1 MKSID
6 SSIYSAQ
13 ISSKTPQYSGLE
25 KGDKLELTSVITKQ
39 FGDNNVTTIVYKKQ
53 ADGQRIRFSVNMLEK
68 MDIADGK
75 SMTEECEDDA
85 SRVELARTIT
95 IDAVNDT
102 KDYGIRDY
110 VGFDE
115 AFATAKKDWKNMTAE
130 LYNQVRESEPKAS
143 AKPIQ
148 SYEVSVSHD
157 IKA

>member
-1 MKSID
+1 MKSIE

-25 KGDKLELTSVITKQ
+25 KGDKLELMDVNTKE
-39 FGDNNVTTIVYKKQ
+39 FGNNNITTIVYKKQ

-75 SMTEECEDDA
+75 SITEESDDDA
-85 SRVELARTIT
+85 TRVELARTIT
-95 IDAVNDT
+95 IDAVKDT

-110 VGFDE
+110 TGFDA
-115 AFATAKKDWKNMTAE
+115 AFETAKKDWTNMTAE
-130 LYNQVRESEPKAS
+130 LYNEVRESAPKAT
-143 AKPIQ
+143 AQPIQ
-148 SYEVSVSHD
+148 AYEVSVSHD

>member
-1 MKSID
+1 
-6 SSIYSAQ
+6 
-13 ISSKTPQYSGLE
+13 
-25 KGDKLELTSVITKQ
+25 
-39 FGDNNVTTIVYKKQ
+39 
-53 ADGQRIRFSVNMLEK
+53 

-75 SMTEECEDDA
+75 SMTEECEDD
-85 SRVELARTIT
+85 STRVELARTIM
-95 IDAVNDT
+95 IDEVKDT

-115 AFATAKKDWKNMTAE
+115 AFATAKKDWTNMTPE

-148 SYEVSVSHD
+148 AYEVSVSHD

>member
-25 KGDKLELTSVITKQ
+25 QGDKLELTSVITKQ

-68 MDIADGK
+68 MTIADGK
-75 SMTEECEDDA
+75 SMTEESDDDA
-85 SRVELARTIT
+85 NRIELARTIT
-95 IDAVNDT
+95 IDEVNET
-102 KDYGIRDY
+102 EDYGIRDY
-110 VGFDE
+110 VGFDA
-115 AFATAKKDWKNMTAE
+115 AFETAKKDWKLMTAE
-130 LYNQVRESEPKAS
+130 LYNQVRESEPKAT
-143 AKPIQ
+143 AKAIQ
-148 SYEVSVSHD
+148 TYGVSVSHD